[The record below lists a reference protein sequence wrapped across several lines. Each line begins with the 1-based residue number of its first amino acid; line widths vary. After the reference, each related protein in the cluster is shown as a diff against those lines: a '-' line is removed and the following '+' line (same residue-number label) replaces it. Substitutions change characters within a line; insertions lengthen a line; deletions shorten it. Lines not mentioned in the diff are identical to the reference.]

1 MSEST
6 KNLSFICLVF
16 GFGRSSLWPD
26 LHWGKGWF
34 FGGGVEASCLQWGQR
49 HHWILHW
56 EIQERLWYLEQSQRK
71 FSQPLLSQG
80 IDLWV
85 LTSTRS
91 RIVYTRLLLQY
102 ARHRNM
108 KTCSLLCGFIKC
120 TVWIFT
126 GQGSRDRRI
135 LCFPCTGRECQRH
148 WHGFNPLW
156 PCVCQSTAR

>member
-1 MSEST
+1 MRIGLQKCIIIITSEEKCPSFT
-6 KNLSFICLVF
+6 IVIRIWEINLHGNLYKSFHIPRFCWILRWNVTWTCFHEIYPNMFESMKNFNCLVF

-34 FGGGVEASCLQWGQR
+34 IGGGVEGSCLQWGQC

-85 LTSTRS
+85 QTSS
-91 RIVYTRLLLQY
+91 YSQI
-102 ARHRNM
+102 
-108 KTCSLLCGFIKC
+108 FC
-120 TVWIFT
+120 TTI
-126 GQGSRDRRI
+126 S
-135 LCFPCTGRECQRH
+135 
-148 WHGFNPLW
+148 
-156 PCVCQSTAR
+156 VC